1 MRATRRGLVLGGL
14 AAAALPRV
22 AAAAEGEERHG
33 LSSFGELKYPRDFT
47 HFDYVNPLAPKGGRF
62 SGQLASSIGNQS
74 LGTFDTLNIY
84 VLRGA
89 GAAGMNLTFDSLM
102 VRALDEPDA
111 IYGLLARAVT
121 ASPDGLTYAFD
132 LRPQARFRDGSRLT
146 ARDAASAS
154 PSCGTRA
161 IRRSPRRSAT

>member
-14 AAAALPRV
+14 AASLPWS
-22 AAAAEGEERHG
+22 ASAAEGEERHG
-33 LSSFGELKYPRDFT
+33 LSSFGDLKYPKDFKN
-47 HFDYVNPLAPKGGRF
+47 FDYVNPLAPKGGRF
-62 SGQLASSIGNQS
+62 SGQLAGTTGNQS

-111 IYGLLARAVT
+111 IYASSPAR
-121 ASPDGLTYAFD
+121 
-132 LRPQARFRDGSRLT
+132 
-146 ARDAASAS
+146 
-154 PSCGTRA
+154 
-161 IRRSPRRSAT
+161 